1 MKTVFN
7 LNCDV
12 AHAFNLQNQPKGQNA
27 NRSIWFENGTIYSY
41 GRHYI
46 LAQFLT
52 PDIIVINNK
61 GYSVTT
67 QKHINIVTSAT
78 SDKKQI
84 FSSHADGKHVLARLK
99 ELMKEYERIRYKHRA
114 RNEALSLI
122 KKFNNVVHLLGGYLL
137 NYSFSGEYYVSDSFE
152 GINQLNEIFLFFK
165 SNEVEV
171 ICQDTEQKE
180 RDAND
185 KRQAN
190 KDKKEK
196 ERIDSLK
203 RLLPGKIA
211 KFKSY
216 EINYIYSSEF
226 TYLRISNDGTKLE
239 TSQGVKIEINE
250 ALRYYNLILSGADLK
265 GSKIKQFKF
274 IENTDKYIRIGCHK
288 ILMFEILNVGKNL
301 KEQTIKE
308 TAKVL

>member
-7 LNCDV
+7 SNWDV
-12 AHAFNLQNQPKGQNA
+12 AHAFNLQNQAKGRNS
-27 NRSIWFENGTIYSY
+27 NGSIFFENDRIYSY

-46 LAQFLT
+46 IAQFLT
-52 PDIIVINNK
+52 PEIIVINNR

-78 SDKKQI
+78 SDKKQV
-84 FSSHADGKHVLARLK
+84 FTSFGEVKQVYYKLK
-99 ELMKEYERIRYKHRA
+99 ESRETYDKIRYKHRA

-122 KKFNNVVHLLGGYLL
+122 KKFNNVVHLLGGYLTEL
-137 NYSFSGEYYVSDSFE
+137 SFTGNYIVSNE
-152 GINQLNEIFLFFK
+152 NKYINEINEIYLFFQ
-165 SNEVEV
+165 SDEVKGL
-171 ICQDTEQKE
+171 CQDTEQKE

-190 KDKKEK
+190 KAKKEREK
-196 ERIDSLK
+196 LEALK

-211 KFKSY
+211 KFRIY
-216 EINYIYSSEF
+216 EINTFTGSEF
-226 TYLRISNDGTKLE
+226 TYLRISKDGTKVE

-265 GSKIKQFKF
+265 GSKISQFTF
-274 IENTDKYIRIGCHK
+274 IESTNKYIRIGCHK
-288 ILMFEILNVGKNL
+288 IPMSEILNVGKDL
-301 KEQTIKE
+301 KEQTVQE
-308 TAKVL
+308 TAKVF